1 MTGNPGWRLS
11 SVANAARLLKEFSR
25 DDRELGVSE
34 LSRRLGLATS
44 TVHRLLATLTDERLL
59 ERGSAPGGYRLGLA
73 IFDLGASVAAGG
85 DLHEAALPVMATLR
99 ASTGETVQLA
109 VLDGLESVYVD
120 RLESPHTVRIFSR
133 VGTRLPA
140 TTTSTG
146 KVLLAGLAPE
156 ELAAR
161 LAQWEPRRIT
171 PHTIVDLPT
180 LRSRLD
186 EVAER
191 GWAENLRGVP
201 DRGRVGRRPGASTR
215 AGPSSPRSPWRRPTD
230 RAGAG
235 HLAPHPR
242 QRHRV
247 GRSGVAAHGM
257 LRLRS
262 GRPRRARSRAERSH
276 RRRRRSSVVR

>member
-59 ERGSAPGGYRLGLA
+59 ERGASPGGYRLGLA
-73 IFDLGASVAAGG
+73 LFDLGASVAAGG
-85 DLHEAALPVMATLR
+85 DLHGAALPVMATLR

-109 VLDGLESVYVD
+109 VLDGLESVYID

-146 KVLLAGLAPE
+146 KVLLAALPAD
-156 ELAAR
+156 ELASR
-161 LAQWEPRRIT
+161 LTAWEPRRIT
-171 PHTIVDLPT
+171 PHTIVDAVT
-180 LRSRLD
+180 LCSRLA
-186 EVAER
+186 EIAER
-191 GWAENLRGVP
+191 GWAENLEESRIGVVSVGAPVVRGADGSV
-201 DRGRVGRRPGASTR
+201 VAALSV
-215 AGPSSPRSPWRRPTD
+215 AAPTD
-230 RAGAG
+230 RAGPSALRRIRASVIESAALVSRRLGAAG
-235 HLAPHPR
+235 
-242 QRHRV
+242 V
-247 GRSGVAAHGM
+247 S
-257 LRLRS
+257 
-262 GRPRRARSRAERSH
+262 
-276 RRRRRSSVVR
+276 

>member
-1 MTGNPGWRLS
+1 MEGNPGWRLN

-44 TVHRLLATLTDERLL
+44 TVHRLLATLADERLL
-59 ERGSAPGGYRLGLA
+59 ERGTVPGGYRLGLA
-73 IFDLGASVAAGG
+73 LFDLGATVAAGG

-109 VLDGLESVYVD
+109 VLDGLESVYID

-146 KVLLAGLAPE
+146 KVLLAALPAE
-156 ELAAR
+156 ELTAR
-161 LAQWEPRRIT
+161 LADWSPRRIT
-171 PHTIVDLPT
+171 PHTIVDMAT

-191 GWAENLRGVP
+191 GWAENLEES
-201 DRGRVGRRPGASTR
+201 RVGVVSVGAPVHD
-215 AGPSSPRSPWRRPTD
+215 AGGAVVAALSVAATTD
-230 RAGAG
+230 RAGPAALRRVRASVIESAALVSRRLGRAG
-235 HLAPHPR
+235 
-242 QRHRV
+242 
-247 GRSGVAAHGM
+247 
-257 LRLRS
+257 
-262 GRPRRARSRAERSH
+262 
-276 RRRRRSSVVR
+276 

>member
-1 MTGNPGWRLS
+1 VDTTRPGWRLS

-25 DDRELGVSE
+25 EDRELGVSE

-59 ERGSAPGGYRLGLA
+59 ERGSTPGCYRLGLA
-73 IFDLGASVAAGG
+73 IFDLGANAVHGG
-85 DLHEAALPVMATLR
+85 GLVEAALPVMATLR

-146 KVLLAGLAPE
+146 KVLLAALDPD

-180 LRSRLD
+180 LRARLD

-191 GWAENLRGVP
+191 GWAENLEESRIGVVS
-201 DRGRVGRRPGASTR
+201 VGAPVHDAGGAVVAALSV
-215 AGPSSPRSPWRRPTD
+215 AAPTD
-230 RAGAG
+230 RAGPAA
-235 HLAPHPR
+235 LR
-242 QRHRV
+242 RV
-247 GRSGVAAHGM
+247 RTAVIESASRVSR
-257 LRLRS
+257 RL
-262 GRPRRARSRAERSH
+262 GRPGP
-276 RRRRRSSVVR
+276 VT